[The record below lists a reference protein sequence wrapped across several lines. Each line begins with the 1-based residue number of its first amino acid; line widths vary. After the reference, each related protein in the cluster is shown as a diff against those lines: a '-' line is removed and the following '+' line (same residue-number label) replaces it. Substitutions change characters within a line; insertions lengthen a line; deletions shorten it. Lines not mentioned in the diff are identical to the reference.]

1 MLGGPGPDGTGGSDG
16 GIFVNQL
23 LKMEDGL
30 TGADFGHRK
39 LTRYLR
45 SNRSII
51 F

>member
-23 LKMEDGL
+23 LKMEEAGL

-39 LTRYLR
+39 LNVY
-45 SNRSII
+45 
-51 F
+51 